1 MVLVIVMMWHPEFS
15 TTRENFIWRTCPV
28 LCFVRFCLTWSRY
41 FFGVGRLLQNDVHGV
56 NVEIVPTAHSSCQN
70 ESVFLSP
77 LTNPGSVCSSASHL
91 LVCGKNLLKRVSS
104 LQDPNEI
111 VDHLGDTLLIT
122 SVEQPSWCFTH
133 LYQLWWPC
141 SRLCKGYKNVGKVKL
156 KTVFAGQWLSLSDRF
171 WTLHYCC
178 MHTQDALAP
187 HMAFCNFSVRVEGKS

>member
-1 MVLVIVMMWHPEFS
+1 MMYTVLMLKLYPRPTPDVRMNLFFWVPWQIQGVCVVVLVIYW
-15 TTRENFIWRTCPV
+15 
-28 LCFVRFCLTWSRY
+28 FV
-41 FFGVGRLLQNDVHGV
+41 
-56 NVEIVPTAHSSCQN
+56 A
-70 ESVFLSP
+70 
-77 LTNPGSVCSSASHL
+77 
-91 LVCGKNLLKRVSS
+91 KKLLKRVSS

-122 SVEQPSWCFTH
+122 SVEQPPWCFTR

-141 SRLCKGYKNVGKVKL
+141 SRLCKGYKNVGKVRL

-171 WTLHYCC
+171 WTLQYCC